1 LDDIILKGAG
11 KMNPDTMIFKELES
25 GNKDLEWFSKHYS
38 NLKKKYPKKFVA
50 VKNQSVV
57 LVENKLD
64 ILIEKLREKFG
75 DPNEFLID
83 FLPDERY
90 ILVV

>member
-1 LDDIILKGAG
+1 
-11 KMNPDTMIFKELES
+11 MNPDTMIFKELES